1 MYGTEDTLIGI
12 SFHSC
17 SWPPLW
23 CVAQNQTNM
32 NIFFDLDETLI
43 SSHRPAP
50 REDLLEYLE
59 PGVTLEI
66 GDYTYYTII
75 RPCAQEMIDYARALV
90 GYNKVHILTAATHRY
105 AQSMNKAG
113 AWGFRDENLIAQDA
127 FARGPHPSA
136 STRCFLIDNRPMRKN
151 PEKAE
156 FIGITGAPGNYLRVP
171 DWYGAKSNSRGILDD
186 FYPFMDEIS
195 KKSCP

>member
-1 MYGTEDTLIGI
+1 MCGTEDTLIGI
-12 SFHSC
+12 SFPSC
-17 SWPPLW
+17 SWQHLW
-23 CVAQNQTNM
+23 HAAQAHPTNM

-90 GYNKVHILTAATHRY
+90 GYNKVHILTAATTRY
-105 AQSMNKAG
+105 AKHMNETG
-113 AWGFRDENLIAQDA
+113 DWGFAESNLLGQEA
-127 FARGPHPSA
+127 FGRGPHQA
-136 STRCFLIDNRPMRKN
+136 SSDECLLIDNRPMRLN
-151 PEKAE
+151 PEKAA
-156 FIGITGAPGNYLRVP
+156 FIGIQSKPMNYLKVP
-171 DWYGAKSNSRGILDD
+171 DWYGAKSNSRAVLGTFYEFLDGHQ
-186 FYPFMDEIS
+186 
-195 KKSCP
+195 KK